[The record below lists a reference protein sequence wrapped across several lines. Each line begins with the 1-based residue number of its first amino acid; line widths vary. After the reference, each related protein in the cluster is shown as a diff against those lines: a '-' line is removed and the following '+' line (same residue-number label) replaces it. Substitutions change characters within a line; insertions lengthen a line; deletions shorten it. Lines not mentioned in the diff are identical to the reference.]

1 MNLSTKEQFVRQ
13 KLFLLVAGVVLMA
26 LCLPEAWA
34 GVTCQIIP
42 SMCPPPPNAP
52 GGPNPVPEPGTL
64 ALLVAGAGAVAAGL
78 RNRRK
83 KP

>member
-1 MNLSTKEQFVRQ
+1 MKQ
-13 KLFLLVAGVVLMA
+13 KSLLLLASVMLMA
-26 LCLPEAWA
+26 LCMPEAWA
-34 GVTCQIIP
+34 GVTCQVIP
-42 SMCPPPPNAP
+42 AMCPPPPSGS

-78 RNRRK
+78 RKRRK